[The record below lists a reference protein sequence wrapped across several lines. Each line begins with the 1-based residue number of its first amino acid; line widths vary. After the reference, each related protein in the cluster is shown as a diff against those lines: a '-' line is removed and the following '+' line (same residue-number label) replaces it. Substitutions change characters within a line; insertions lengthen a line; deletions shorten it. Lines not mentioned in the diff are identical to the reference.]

1 MTGIRRPATPLS
13 PSSTLP
19 PATPTTCTRFVP
31 GSQDVLAGF
40 VVLAG
45 FRPAPWAGVLAAG
58 FLIGRDQHRALFPLS
73 LHAFAIN
80 RSPSARRIR
89 LFDKKKMRR
98 PMLGGGWGV
107 GGGGKRQ
114 ATGSPQSRWLFQG
127 SLSRASLCH

>member
-1 MTGIRRPATPLS
+1 M
-13 PSSTLP
+13 
-19 PATPTTCTRFVP
+19 
-31 GSQDVLAGF
+31 
-40 VVLAG
+40 LAG